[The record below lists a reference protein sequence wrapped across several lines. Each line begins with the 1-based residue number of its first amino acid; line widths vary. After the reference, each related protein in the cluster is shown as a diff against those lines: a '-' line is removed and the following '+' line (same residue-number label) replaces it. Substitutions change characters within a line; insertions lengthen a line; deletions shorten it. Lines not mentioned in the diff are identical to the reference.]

1 MKAFFLLV
9 ASAALV
15 APVAAAEVGVRHTWG
30 NTTSHVTNGRSVT
43 RSQSQGAYIE
53 QSFGGAGGS
62 DVRGA
67 SESGGGSGYVRL
79 EGGSYSSRTRERFNF
94 SSESNRGFSET
105 STFSR

>member
-30 NTTSHVTNGRSVT
+30 HTTSRVTNGRSVT

-53 QSFGGAGGS
+53 QSFGGAGGGRQ
-62 DVRGA
+62 VGTTQ
-67 SESGGGSGYVRL
+67 SGGGSGYVRL

-94 SSESNRGFSET
+94 SSESNGGFSET